1 MTSEAVI
8 PLEDV
13 ALKLQAA
20 GVPAE
25 TIAAATGQP
34 VPTITTLIRQ
44 RSYIPEDQ
52 QLAEAARRL
61 AWKVHAKAM
70 DILERGHPNRQM
82 EIIKIVL
89 GRTAG
94 LIGEETQTSVLEQK
108 ATLDKLFASMRDI
121 PAAKVHNYAT
131 ELETVDIEPDDTG
144 QEVEG
149 DEDPLQP
156 DPAFDRW

>member
-1 MTSEAVI
+1 MSGELV
-8 PLEDV
+8 PLEDI
-13 ALKLQAA
+13 ALRLRAA
-20 GVPAE
+20 GVPNE
-25 TIAAATGQP
+25 TIAAVTGQS
-34 VPTITTLIRQ
+34 VPSITRITRQ
-44 RSYIPEDQ
+44 RSFIPEDQ

-61 AWKVHAKAM
+61 AWKVHAKANH
-70 DILERGHPNRQM
+70 ILDHGHPSKQM

-108 ATLDKLFASMRDI
+108 ASLEALFASMRNVPTGPSYVESSPPLI
-121 PAAKVHNYAT
+121 
-131 ELETVDIEPDDTG
+131 ELDDSG

-149 DEDPLQP
+149 DEDPLRP